1 MEPAAAQALHAVN
14 WLVWIPVLPLIG
26 FLFNGLGWIILRQR
40 LTRSVVN
47 LVAVGLVFASFALSV
62 QGFLLLRELPEGAFL
77 GQTVF
82 PWIQVGDFTANF
94 GLLFD
99 RLSCVMC
106 LVVTGVGGLIHL
118 YSVGYMGHDPAYARY
133 FSYLNLFTF
142 AMLTLVMADNL
153 VLMFVGWEGVGL
165 CSYLLIGFWYE
176 DPEKAAAG
184 KKAFIVNRIGDFG
197 FLIGIFTIV
206 WLMQT
211 VDFHQ
216 MQAWTASP
224 GHRFLLEHQTLLGI
238 AVPTFICLA
247 LFVGAIGKSAQIPLY
262 VWLPDA
268 MAGPTPV
275 SALIHAAT
283 MVTAGV
289 YMIGRLNF
297 LYLFSE
303 TALLVVALVGVAT
316 ALYSATIGFTQNDIK
331 KVLAY
336 STVSQLGFMFTAMG
350 AAAFS
355 AGIFHLVTHAFF
367 KALLF
372 LGAGSV
378 IHGLSG
384 EQDLR
389 RMGGLRKKMPIT
401 AWTMVM
407 AWLAICGVFPFAGF
421 VSKDE
426 ILWRALNGPFGYGKL
441 IYIIGF
447 LAAVGTAIY
456 MTRLI
461 MLAFFT
467 ESRLD
472 PEVEH
477 HAHESPWTMW
487 VPLAILAVLSVVGGF
502 LNWPLILPGGHA
514 AFEHWLEPVMALPP
528 EAEMTTLGVESTHSM
543 EIFLMVFSV
552 AAAVAAIIMVGVIYA
567 RRRELTDR
575 IAAALGPLY
584 RASFNKY
591 WVDEIYDA
599 LVVEPCKWISYFILF
614 RFADAGLVDGLANG
628 LGGLT
633 RALGMGLRRIQTG
646 LVRNYAF
653 MFLIGVLGILAYF
666 YWSR

>member
-1 MEPAAAQALHAVN
+1 MEPAVAHNLHLIP
-14 WLVWIPVLPLIG
+14 WLGWIPLLPLLG
-26 FLFNGLGWIILRQR
+26 FLFNGLGWIVLRER
-40 LTRSVVN
+40 LSRPVVN
-47 LVAVGLVFASFALSV
+47 LVAVGVVFGSFALS
-62 QGFLLLRELPEGAFL
+62 LNAFL
-77 GQTVF
+77 YLLNLPPGDSLGFTAF
-82 PWIQVGDFTANF
+82 SWIKAGDFTANF

-118 YSVGYMGHDPAYARY
+118 YSVGYMGHDRAYARY

-153 VLMFVGWEGVGL
+153 ALMFVGWEGVGL

-176 DPEKAAAG
+176 DPEKASAG

-206 WLMQT
+206 WLMGT
-211 VDFHQ
+211 VDFNQ
-216 MQAWTASP
+216 MRAWVASP
-224 GHRFLLEHQTLLGI
+224 DHRFLLQHQTLLGI
-238 AVPTFICLA
+238 GVATFICLA
-247 LFVGAIGKSAQIPLY
+247 LFLGAIGKSAQIPLY

-297 LYLFSE
+297 LYLQSE
-303 TALLVVALVGVAT
+303 TALLVVSLVGVGT

-350 AAAFS
+350 VTAFS

-389 RMGGLRKKMPIT
+389 RMGGLRQKLPIT
-401 AWTMVM
+401 CWTMAA
-407 AWLAICGVFPFAGF
+407 AWLAICGIIPFAGF

-426 ILWRALNGPFGYGKL
+426 ILWRALNATSGLGKL
-441 IYIIGF
+441 IYMIGF
-447 LAAVGTAIY
+447 LAAMGTAVY
-456 MTRLI
+456 MTRL
-461 MLAFFT
+461 MVLAFFS
-467 ESRLD
+467 ESRMD
-472 PEVEH
+472 HEKEH

-487 VPLAILAVLSVVGGF
+487 VPLAILAALSVGGGF
-502 LNWPLILPGGHA
+502 LNWPRSLGGGA
-514 AFEHWLEPVMALPP
+514 YFEHWLEPVLSAPP
-528 EAEMTTLGVESTHSM
+528 EAKMSTLGVESTHSL
-543 EIFLMVFSV
+543 ELGLMFFSV
-552 AAAVAAIIMVGVIYA
+552 LMAALVMAVVYWIYA
-567 RRRELTDR
+567 KRREVTDR
-575 IAAALGPLY
+575 VAEKLGPLY

-599 LVVEPCKWISYFILF
+599 LIVEPCKWISYFILF
-614 RFADAGLVDGLANG
+614 RFADAGIVDGLANG
-628 LGGLT
+628 LAGLT
-633 RALGMGLRRIQTG
+633 RAAGMGLRRFQSG
-646 LVRNYAF
+646 RVQNYAF
-653 MFLIGVLGILAYF
+653 SFVIGVLAILLYF
-666 YWSR
+666 WLR

>member
-1 MEPAAAQALHAVN
+1 MEPAVAHTLHVIS
-14 WLVWIPVLPLIG
+14 WLGWIPLLPLLG
-26 FLFNGLGWIILRQR
+26 FLFNGLGWILFRER
-40 LTRSVVN
+40 LTRPVVN
-47 LVAVGLVFASFALSV
+47 LVAVGVVFGSFALS
-62 QGFLLLRELPEGAFL
+62 LNAFL
-77 GQTVF
+77 SLLHLPPGDYLGLTLGS
-82 PWIQVGDFTANF
+82 WIRAGDFNANF
-94 GLLFD
+94 GILFD

-118 YSVGYMGHDPAYARY
+118 YSVGYMGHDKAFARY

-176 DPEKAAAG
+176 DPEKASAG

-197 FLIGIFTIV
+197 FLVGIFTIV
-206 WLMQT
+206 WLMGT

-216 MQAWTASP
+216 MQDWLLNP
-224 GHRFLLEHQTLLGI
+224 DHRFLIEHQTLLGI
-238 AVPTFICLA
+238 GVATFICLA
-247 LFVGAIGKSAQIPLY
+247 LFVGAAGKSAQIPLY

-289 YMIGRLNF
+289 YMIARLNF
-297 LYLFSE
+297 LYLHSQ
-303 TALLVVALVGVAT
+303 TALLVVSLVGVCT

-350 AAAFS
+350 VAAFS

-389 RMGGLRKKMPIT
+389 KMGGLRQKLPIT
-401 AWTMVM
+401 CWTMVM
-407 AWLAICGVFPFAGF
+407 AWLAICGIIPLAGF

-426 ILWRALNGPFGYGKL
+426 ILWRAFTSDNGLGKL

-447 LAAVGTAIY
+447 LAAMGTAIY
-456 MTRLI
+456 MTRL
-461 MLAFFT
+461 MVLAFFS
-467 ESRLD
+467 ESRMD
-472 PEVEH
+472 PEQEH

-487 VPLAILAVLSVVGGF
+487 VPLVILAALSVFGGF
-502 LNWPLILPGGHA
+502 LNWPASLGGGA
-514 AFEHWLEPVMALPP
+514 YFEHWLEPVLPAP
-528 EAEMTTLGVESTHSM
+528 LEAKVSVLGAESTSGVEWG
-543 EIFLMVFSV
+543 LMIFSV
-552 AAAVAAIIMVGVIYA
+552 AMALAFMVVVYWIYT
-567 RRRELTDR
+567 RRREVADQV
-575 IAAALGPLY
+575 AQKLGPLY

-599 LVVEPCKWISYFILF
+599 VIVEPLKWISYFVLF
-614 RFADAGLVDGLANG
+614 RFADAGIVDGLANG
-628 LGGLT
+628 LAGLT
-633 RALGMGLRRIQTG
+633 RAAGQGLRRFQTG
-646 LVRNYAF
+646 RVQNYAF
-653 MFLIGVLGILAYF
+653 SFMIGVLAILFYF
-666 YWSR
+666 WLR